1 MAAAPTDRRVICM
14 VALGTLLA
22 AAASRAKPLEIKP
35 CKRVLLQVEDP
46 QVRSEAEDIGRLV
59 CRKAQRL
66 AKLFGLPPGQLVL
79 VRIAADVRSF
89 HRQTGKSYHTLAVY
103 RARGFADMILT
114 QPVDLLQ
121 PLKRFAAV
129 LTHELVHMMIHRSA
143 GACPR
148 WLDEGLAQWY
158 EGRWPRGRDPNAG
171 APRSAEAI
179 EAMERRWH
187 QAAVP
192 VVQRRADYRASLA
205 AVALL
210 VERVGEQAL
219 LAGLRG
225 LRRERKP
232 LELDIEGRSLAMWLF
247 RDRPPVSERPGPR
260 RRAVRPA
267 AGRGDRGLSEMP
279 LEQMLER
286 AREKRAGQ
294 R

>member
-1 MAAAPTDRRVICM
+1 MAAAVTEQRIAWAVLAI
-14 VALGTLLA
+14 ALSTA
-22 AAASRAKPLEIKP
+22 AGSRAKPLEVEP
-35 CKRVLLQVEDP
+35 CERVLLQVEDP
-46 QVRSEAEDIGRLV
+46 QARDAAEDIGQLV
-59 CRKAQRL
+59 CGKAQRL

-129 LTHELVHMMIHRSA
+129 LTHELVHMMIHRSV

-187 QAAVP
+187 QAAVA

-210 VERVGEQAL
+210 IERVGEQAL

-247 RDRPPVSERPGPR
+247 RDRKPASGHKASASDKDGSGVS
-260 RRAVRPA
+260 
-267 AGRGDRGLSEMP
+267 DMP

-286 AREKRAGQ
+286 ARRKQAGE